1 MTKYTIYAKTPEQWG
16 RGILKLLAE
25 CQDVQEVNEL
35 QDAHENTFNA
45 VRQSKPNIT
54 DYVELQFANRR
65 NTLAQK
71 P

>member
-1 MTKYTIYAKTPEQWG
+1 MIYTIHAKTPEQWG

-35 QDAHENTFNA
+35 QKIHEVTFIA
-45 VRQSKPNIT
+45 VRQTKPDIT
-54 DYVELQFANRR
+54 DYIEPQFANRR
-65 NTLAQK
+65 NMLAQK